1 MPGNFRG
8 GIFSRISRMYTT
20 RENKN
25 SEDMGVVASKRHV
38 DSRIDYGVIV
48 SLLQARY
55 CCSKPTRSTIFKCPF
70 FCH

>member
-1 MPGNFRG
+1 MFVVEY
-8 GIFSRISRMYTT
+8 FCELYTT

-25 SEDMGVVASKRHV
+25 REDMGMVASKLHV

-48 SLLQARY
+48 SLLQKRF
-55 CCSKPTRSTIFKCPF
+55 CSSKPIRSTIFKCPF

>member
-1 MPGNFRG
+1 MFAVEYFRE
-8 GIFSRISRMYTT
+8 FRELYTT

-25 SEDMGVVASKRHV
+25 REDMGVVANKRHV

-48 SLLQARY
+48 SLLQARF